1 MSRLTSGGRMER
13 LLSIVPWV
21 VANDGPTIA
30 EISERFDYPEAK
42 LLDDLNNVLFMV
54 GTYPFTPDQ
63 LVEVIV
69 EDGRVWIRYAEYFER
84 PLRLTPEQGLALV
97 TAGSSLLAVPG
108 ADPDGPLARG
118 LDKLAATLGVTPG
131 SDIEID
137 LGQASAET
145 LATIREAI
153 AQRRQIDIEYY
164 AYNRDEVTTRRID
177 PYRVTSDQGQWYLLA
192 HCHRAEGERGS
203 LRDLSV
209 SETVVDREEK
219 HLALLLRQRC
229 DLLQDARR
237 LVVGVGGRGQLRHGH
252 RRVGAESIHPRFP
265 RSLAK
270 PIDQAS
276 ARDRRNERRLRSGL
290 RVEAA
295 GAAPE
300 FDEDLLHGVF
310 RLRRGSQEPSRQRPH
325 QAAVAIE
332 TLPHGEFVSGCNSR

>member
-21 VANDGPTIA
+21 VANDGPTIE

-108 ADPDGPLARG
+108 ADPAGPLARG
-118 LDKLAATLGVTPG
+118 LEKLASTLGVTPG
-131 SDIEID
+131 ADIDID

-153 AQRRQIDIEYY
+153 ADRRQIEIDYY
-164 AYNRDEVTTRRID
+164 AYNRDEVTARRVD

-192 HCHRAEGERGS
+192 HCHRAEGER
-203 LRDLSV
+203 LFR
-209 SETVVDREEK
+209 VDRIR
-219 HLALLLRQRC
+219 ALTVADDTFDAPADVPDVSVFEPNPDDPRVVLDLEPDAAWVPQAYPAEQIEDLGDGRQRVTLAISAVPWLARLLVRLGPNATVIGTTGDIPA
-229 DLLQDARR
+229 DLGVQTARSILQRY
-237 LVVGVGGRGQLRHGH
+237 
-252 RRVGAESIHPRFP
+252 
-265 RSLAK
+265 
-270 PIDQAS
+270 
-276 ARDRRNERRLRSGL
+276 
-290 RVEAA
+290 
-295 GAAPE
+295 
-300 FDEDLLHGVF
+300 
-310 RLRRGSQEPSRQRPH
+310 QR
-325 QAAVAIE
+325 
-332 TLPHGEFVSGCNSR
+332 

>member
-192 HCHRAEGERGS
+192 HCHRAEGER
-203 LRDLSV
+203 LFR
-209 SETVVDREEK
+209 VDRIRSLTVADETFDAPADVPEVSVFEPNQDDPRVV
-219 HLALLLRQRC
+219 L
-229 DLLQDARR
+229 DLEPEAAWVPQAYP
-237 LVVGVGGRGQLRHGH
+237 
-252 RRVGAESIHPRFP
+252 AEST
-265 RSLAK
+265 
-270 PIDQAS
+270 
-276 ARDRRNERRLRSGL
+276 
-290 RVEAA
+290 
-295 GAAPE
+295 
-300 FDEDLLHGVF
+300 EDLGDGRTRVTLAISALPWLS
-310 RLRRGSQEPSRQRPH
+310 RLLVRLGPS
-325 QAAVAIE
+325 AAVVE
-332 TLPHGEFVSGCNSR
+332 TSGDIPPDLGQRTARTILERYQS